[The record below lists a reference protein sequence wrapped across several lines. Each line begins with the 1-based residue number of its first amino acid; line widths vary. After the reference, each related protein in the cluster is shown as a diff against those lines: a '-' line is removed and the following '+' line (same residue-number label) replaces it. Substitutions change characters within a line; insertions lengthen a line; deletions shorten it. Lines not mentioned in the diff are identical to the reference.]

1 MTTTANVAFAVEP
14 VGALDDLGREWLLLE
29 KSAQPSFFL
38 TWAWI
43 GTMLETIPPTV
54 RPLLLRG
61 TSDGRTVAL
70 GILGDRDARRHAVVR
85 ARQWTL
91 NATGDPDSDRVYIE
105 HNGLLAEHAVGWS
118 GLMEAFATTAEVDEL
133 MLPGVADPPAAA
145 VLDSAGMLHRTESI
159 PSFAVALADLASS
172 RGDIATILSSNA
184 RSQLRR
190 AMRRLEP
197 LTLEAPA
204 DTDEALNYFSTLKD
218 LHIPWFVRRGKVHA
232 FVDPSFERFHRRL
245 IERSF
250 ADQGVE
256 LLRVRSGERI
266 LGVLYNFRT
275 GARVYAYQSGFV
287 EPEEKERPGVI
298 AHALAIRRA
307 WEQGAEVYDFMAGEN
322 RLKTSFSNRTESLN
336 WTTIQKPRLRFRAER
351 TARRLKGHYRGAPP
365 GEPG

>member
-1 MTTTANVAFAVEP
+1 MNTTTNVSFAVEP
-14 VGALDDLGREWLLLE
+14 VGALDDLGREWSLLA

-43 GTMLETIPPTV
+43 GTMLQTLPPTV

-70 GILGDRDARRHAVVR
+70 GILSDRDARRHTVVR

-105 HNGLLAEHAVGWS
+105 HNGLLAEPAVGWS
-118 GLMEAFATTAEVDEL
+118 GLMKAFASAAEVDEL
-133 MLPGVADPPAAA
+133 ILPGVADPPAAA
-145 VLDSAGMLHRTESI
+145 ALDSAGMLHSTESI
-159 PSFAVALADLASS
+159 PSFAVGLSDLASS
-172 RGDIATILSSNA
+172 RGDIAAILSSNA

-197 LTLEAPA
+197 LSLEVAA
-204 DTDEALNYFSTLKD
+204 DTDEAHDYFSTLKD

-232 FVDPSFERFHRRL
+232 FVDPCFERFHRRL

-250 ADQGVE
+250 ADEGVE
-256 LLRVRSGERI
+256 LLQVRSGERI
-266 LGVLYNFRT
+266 LGVLYNFRSD
-275 GARVYAYQSGFV
+275 ARVYAYQSGFV
-287 EPEEKERPGVI
+287 EPEDKERPGVI

-322 RLKTSFSNRTESLN
+322 RLKTSFSNRTESLS
-336 WTTIQKPRLRFRAER
+336 WTTIQKPRLRFRAESV
-351 TARRLKGHYRGAPP
+351 ARRLRNRYRGASSDLP
-365 GEPG
+365 E